1 MGSGLGIMKEL
12 DARAVEERYEIP
24 LYRKRDIALVRGE
37 GVYLWDADG
46 RRYLDMMSNY
56 GVNILGHAHPAVT
69 EAIVEQAR
77 TLGNCHQSF
86 YNDTRARFIAALEG
100 LLPEQL
106 RHVSFSNS
114 GAEAVEAALK
124 YARAATGRHR
134 ILSTKRG
141 YHGRTLGA
149 LSVTGEQKHR
159 TAFLPLLEGCDQ
171 VPYGDLEATSS
182 CLADAAAIILEP
194 IQGESGVRLAPPG
207 YLAGLRRLC
216 DESGALLIFDEVQ
229 TAFRTGRTWA
239 FEHLSGPPDCVRP
252 AEGAVPDIMTLS
264 KSLANGLPMGV
275 TVVSDRV
282 REGVPPGSHGSTF
295 GGNPL
300 VCAAGAA
307 TLSVVSDPA
316 FNRHVADIGGIFL
329 ESLRAIRHPL
339 IREVRGVGLMV
350 AVELKRNASPVLQRM
365 QSDGVLAIPAGSTA
379 VRFLPPLI
387 VEGKHINEAA
397 DSLERAI
404 RAAENNS

>member
-1 MGSGLGIMKEL
+1 MSFELETMSGL
-12 DARAVEERYEIP
+12 DARAVEEKYEIP

-37 GVYLWDADG
+37 GVYLWDAGG

-86 YNDTRARFIAALEG
+86 YNDVRARFIAALEG
-100 LLPEQL
+100 LLPERL
-106 RHVSFSNS
+106 GHVSFSNS

-124 YARAATGRHR
+124 YARAATGRPR

-159 TAFLPLLEGCDQ
+159 TAFMPLLEGCDQ
-171 VPYGDLEATSS
+171 VPYGDLEATNS

-239 FEHLSGPPDCVRP
+239 FEHSG
-252 AEGAVPDIMTLS
+252 AIPDIMALS
-264 KSLANGLPMGV
+264 KPLANGLPIGV

-282 REGVPPGSHGSTF
+282 REGIPPGSHGSTF

-316 FNRHVADIGGIFL
+316 FNLHVADIGAVFL
-329 ESLRAIRHPL
+329 ERLRAIRHPL

-350 AVELKRNASPVLQRM
+350 AVELKRNASPMLQRM

-387 VEGKHINEAA
+387 VEEEHMNEAA
-397 DSLERAI
+397 DSLERALHG
-404 RAAENNS
+404 AESNS